1 MSLIVLC
8 LYENLHTKLFIC
20 ETMFNIRWNNPVT
33 RLIDGIGELL
43 RLNISRKERTENTK
57 QRTLTVSQRQEKTE

>member
-1 MSLIVLC
+1 MSLIVLY

-33 RLIDGIGELL
+33 RLIDWHWGA
-43 RLNISRKERTENTK
+43 TK
-57 QRTLTVSQRQEKTE
+57 IEH